1 MNFKNFAK
9 VSLLGMAALC
19 VSCNGGENKQP
30 VSVAS
35 NGAPSAQTTKTLTIA
50 YVELDSIQS
59 QYQFFIDAKAEMEA
73 KSQKYDKELNRLGKN
88 LQNAAAQFQDKLQ
101 KGGFSSQAQA
111 EGAQKAL
118 LSQQGQLEQKQS
130 MYAQELASQQ
140 MEFNQAL
147 EDSINSFLSE
157 YNKVHNY
164 SMILSKG
171 NGNIMMADKSMDITA
186 DVIEGLN
193 KRYGKKGK

>member
-1 MNFKNFAK
+1 MLFR
-9 VSLLGMAALC
+9 S
-19 VSCNGGENKQP
+19 
-30 VSVAS
+30 
-35 NGAPSAQTTKTLTIA
+35 
-50 YVELDSIQS
+50 SIQS

-73 KSQKYDKELNRLGKN
+73 KSKKYDKELSRMGKN

-140 MEFNQAL
+140 MEFNAAL
-147 EDSINSFLSE
+147 EDSINSFLGE
-157 YNKVHNY
+157 YNQVHNY
-164 SMILSKG
+164 SLILSKG
-171 NGNIMMADKSMDITA
+171 NGNIMLADKAMDITS

-193 KRYGKKGK
+193 KRYGKKSK

>member
-1 MNFKNFAK
+1 MNFKNLAK
-9 VSLLGMAALC
+9 VGLLGMAALC
-19 VSCNGGENKQP
+19 VSCNGSNNKQA
-30 VSVAS
+30 VAS
-35 NGAPSAQTTKTLTIA
+35 NGSVPAAQSGKSLTIA
-50 YVELDSIQS
+50 YVELDSIQN
-59 QYQFFIDAKAEMEA
+59 QYQFFIDAKSEMEA
-73 KSQKYDKELNRLGKN
+73 KSQKYDKELNRLGKT

-130 MYAQELASQQ
+130 MYAQELAAQQ
-140 MEFNQAL
+140 MDFNKAL

-157 YNKVHNY
+157 YNEAHHY

-171 NGNIMMADKSMDITA
+171 NGNIMLADKSMDITA
-186 DVIEGLN
+186 DVIAGLN
-193 KRYGKKGK
+193 KRYGSKKK

>member
-19 VSCNGGENKQP
+19 VSCNGGSKQP
-30 VSVAS
+30 ANVAS
-35 NGAPSAQTTKTLTIA
+35 NGVPAAQTDKTLSIA
-50 YVELDSIQS
+50 YVELDSIQT
-59 QYQFFIDAKAEMEA
+59 QYQFFIDTKAEMEA
-73 KSQKYDKELNRLGKN
+73 KSKKYDKELNRLGKN
-88 LQNAAAQFQDKLQ
+88 LQNAAAQFQDKLH
-101 KGGFSSQAQA
+101 KGGFSTQAQA

-130 MYAQELASQQ
+130 MYAQELASEQ

-147 EDSINSFLSE
+147 EDSIHNFLTE
-157 YNKVHNY
+157 YNAVHKY

-171 NGNIMMADKSMDITA
+171 NGNIMLADKAMDITA

-193 KRYGKKGK
+193 KRYGKKSK

>member
-9 VSLLGMAALC
+9 VSLLSMAALC
-19 VSCNGGENKQP
+19 VSCNGGSKQP
-30 VSVAS
+30 ASVAS
-35 NGAPSAQTTKTLTIA
+35 TGVPATENAKTLTIA
-50 YVELDSIQS
+50 YVELDSIQN
-59 QYQFFIDAKAEMEA
+59 QYQYFLDTKAEMEA
-73 KSQKYDKELNRLGKN
+73 KSKKYDKELNRLGKN

-101 KGGFSSQAQA
+101 KGGFTSQAQA

-130 MYAQELASQQ
+130 MYAQELASEQ

-147 EDSINSFLSE
+147 EDSINSFLTE
-157 YNKVHNY
+157 YNKVHQY

-193 KRYGKKGK
+193 KRYGKKSK

>member
-19 VSCNGGENKQP
+19 VSCNGGEKQP

-73 KSQKYDKELNRLGKN
+73 KSKKYDKELNRMGKN
-88 LQNAAAQFQDKLQ
+88 LQNAAAQFQNKLE
-101 KGGFSSQAQA
+101 KGGFTSQAQA

-140 MEFNQAL
+140 MEFNAAL
-147 EDSINSFLSE
+147 EDSINSFLGE
-157 YNKVHNY
+157 YNQVHNY
-164 SMILSKG
+164 SLILSKG
-171 NGNIMMADKSMDITA
+171 NGNIMLADKAMDITS

-193 KRYGKKGK
+193 KRYGKKSK